1 MRRLLTLRGPGQQG
15 KLLWD
20 DEAGTFEGTD
30 AADLNACAHAP
41 VSHPAWPSCEELPAY
56 DAKALI
62 VLLHVFGWDVPPEL
76 AVEAAALRAREPP
89 YPPDVVY

>member
-89 YPPDVVY
+89 YPPYVVY